1 MEDEEMDE
9 MDEVVVQI
17 ATTSNA
23 EEYLG
28 ADKEDNELEGS
39 ETVEC
44 MSNNLSDMHLSFWT
58 ATFF

>member
-1 MEDEEMDE
+1 MDE

-28 ADKEDNELEGS
+28 AEKEDDELECS

-44 MSNNLSDMHLSFWT
+44 MSNNQ
-58 ATFF
+58 